1 MKTIFSS
8 MKHSYLA
15 RIGVLLIVVALVAGI
30 VSCNG
35 AATYALTM
43 AVNPAEGGT
52 ATDETGGSPY
62 AEGKV
67 VDIKAVAAP
76 CYRFVDWSAPAGT
89 FGNATAAE
97 TTFTMPARDVTVT
110 ANFEPV
116 PPDHFKFYEVDWEEG
131 LYVGMDVLLVDQFGT
146 FNATVGDPV
155 SFGNPVQKIHNNVT
169 TPISDENR
177 HYTLY
182 ELDYGEEEPMLD
194 SWQVTVTN
202 QFQDDE
208 ELTVVGPYYL
218 AVPTTKEGHEEP
230 VCLNHFLVYD
240 VVEEE
245 FPEVGVNLK
254 DQFIEE
260 DVVVW
265 EPFLFA
271 NPVQKTVVENGDV
284 AVIEDEDLH
293 WVLYDI
299 EDMGFDESI
308 DETIQIANQFG
319 NQTLDLTYRDVLAV
333 PSQKISW
340 EQPLDHFKVYL
351 ATWADE
357 PPMYG
362 VPVQLEDQFIA
373 EWLDE
378 PLNATV
384 GAPVYFANPVNK
396 YHGEMWTPI
405 SNWND
410 HYTFYELF
418 YEEITPEWY
427 VKVSN
432 QFDPVE
438 PGYQELYVKGP
449 DYLAV
454 PTKKGLQDPP
464 VGLDHFLV
472 YKVWPEPEPL
482 FEDVWL
488 WDQFTDQPATVYPAA
503 YFANPVK
510 KTIVESGDV
519 TDIKHPDDHLV
530 FYYIDG
536 GEFFEEW
543 LPIDN
548 QFGPQVLMVGQDD
561 YDFIGVPSLKI
572 DVDGPWPLE
581 Y

>member
-1 MKTIFSS
+1 

-131 LYVGMDVLLVDQFGT
+131 LYVGMDVQLVDQFGT
-146 FNATVGDPV
+146 FNVTVGEAT
-155 SFGNPVQKIHNNVT
+155 SFGNPVEKIYNDDV
-169 TPISDENR
+169 TPIADENR

-194 SWQVTVTN
+194 SWQVVVNN
-202 QFQDDE
+202 QFGENQ
-208 ELTVVGPYYL
+208 ELTVVGPVAL
-218 AVPTTKEGHEEP
+218 AVPTQKGDHEAP
-230 VCLNHFLVYD
+230 VCLNHFLVYQ
-240 VVEEE
+240 VVEKD
-245 FPEVGVNLK
+245 FPEVEVQLK

-265 EPFLFA
+265 EPVYFA

-284 AVIEDEDLH
+284 AEIEDPDEHL
-293 WVLYDI
+293 VFYSI
-299 EDMGFDESI
+299 EDIGFNESI
-308 DETIQIANQFG
+308 NTSIQIVNQFG

-340 EQPLDHFKVYL
+340 EQPLNHFKTYL
-351 ATWADE
+351 AWWPME
-357 PPMYG
+357 PPPLWEPPLP
-362 VPVQLEDQFIA
+362 VDVQLEDQFIA
-373 EWLDE
+373 DWLGE
-378 PLNATV
+378 PLTANVTE
-384 GAPVYFANPVNK
+384 PYLFANPVEK
-396 YHGEMWTPI
+396 WVSEFEYTPV
-405 SNWND
+405 SDWKD
-410 HYTFYELF
+410 HLTIYNIDSSLPPMVWEVT
-418 YEEITPEWY
+418 
-427 VKVSN
+427 VDN
-432 QFDPVE
+432 QFGKDQV
-438 PGYQELYVKGP
+438 LYIEGP
-449 DYLAV
+449 YLLAV
-454 PTKKGLQDPP
+454 PTGKFTPDWPTD
-464 VGLDHFLV
+464 VNHFLV
-472 YKVWPEPEPL
+472 YEVIDYEGSYSPT
-482 FEDVWL
+482 DVYIR
-488 WDQFTDQPATVYPAA
+488 DQFFVEGGSTTVYEPYLFAVPAQKIHDG
-503 YFANPVK
+503 VVSEIK
-510 KTIVESGDV
+510 GDE
-519 TDIKHPDDHLV
+519 HLV
-530 FYYIDG
+530 FYSIDG
-536 GEFFEEW
+536 IHPWSEYN
-543 LPIDN
+543 LPVVN
-548 QFGPQVLMVGQDD
+548 QFGEQYLDVHEGEGNCL
-561 YDFIGVPSLKI
+561 GVPSLKI

>member
-1 MKTIFSS
+1 MKTILDSRKRYYMRSVSIF
-8 MKHSYLA
+8 
-15 RIGVLLIVVALVAGI
+15 LIVVALVAAM

-35 AATYALTM
+35 GVTEYNLTM
-43 AVNPAEGGT
+43 AEAPVGTGT
-52 ATDETGGSPY
+52 ATDETGTSPY
-62 AEGKV
+62 AEGTD

-76 CYRFVDWSAPAGT
+76 CYRFVDWSAPAGEI
-89 FGNATAAE
+89 GNTTAAE

-116 PPDHFKFYEVDWEEG
+116 PPDHFKFYTVDWEEG
-131 LYVGMDVLLVDQFGT
+131 LYVGMDVQLVDQFGT

-155 SFGNPVQKIHNNVT
+155 SFGNPVQKIHNDDV
-169 TPISDENR
+169 TPIADENR

-182 ELDYGEEEPMLD
+182 SLDYGEEESMLD
-194 SWQVTVTN
+194 SWQVVVNN

-230 VCLNHFLVYD
+230 VCLNHFLVYQ
-240 VVEEE
+240 VVEKD
-245 FPEVGVNLK
+245 FPEVGVQLK

-265 EPFLFA
+265 EPVYFA
-271 NPVQKTVVENGDV
+271 NPVQKTIVDSGEVTEIEKDDEHLV
-284 AVIEDEDLH
+284 FYSIED
-293 WVLYDI
+293 I
-299 EDMGFDESI
+299 GFNESI
-308 DETIQIANQFG
+308 NKSIQIANQFG
-319 NQTLDLTYRDVLAV
+319 PQTLNLTYPEFLAV

-340 EQPLDHFKVYL
+340 EQPLDHFHCYW

-357 PPMYG
+357 PP
-362 VPVQLEDQFIA
+362 PTFPAEVQLEDQFIT
-373 EWLDE
+373 EWLGE
-378 PLNATV
+378 PLIATV
-384 GAPVYFANPVNK
+384 GAPALFANPVNK
-396 YHGEMWTPI
+396 YHGEVWTPI

-410 HYTFYELF
+410 HYTFYELD
-418 YEEITPEWY
+418 YEEITPVWY

-449 DYLAV
+449 DMLAV

-472 YKVWPEPEPL
+472 YTVVGEPPVL
-482 FEDVWL
+482 DEDIWL
-488 WDQFTDQPATVYPAA
+488 WDQFTEQGATVYPAA

-530 FYYIDG
+530 LYWIDG

-548 QFGPQVLMVGQDD
+548 QFGPQVLMVGQDE
-561 YDFIGVPSLKI
+561 YDFIGVPSQKI
-572 DVDGPWPLE
+572 DFSIAD
-581 Y
+581 